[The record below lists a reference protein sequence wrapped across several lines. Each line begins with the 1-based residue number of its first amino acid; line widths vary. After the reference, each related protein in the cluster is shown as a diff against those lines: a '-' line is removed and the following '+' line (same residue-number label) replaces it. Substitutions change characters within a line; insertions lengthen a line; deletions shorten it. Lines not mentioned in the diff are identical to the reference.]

1 MARAQSEEFRVRQ
14 ATADD
19 SAGIVAIWQTVAA
32 ERIYSAIDQPW
43 TIDQERAYLSSRSPR
58 EATQVA
64 VDESGRII
72 GFQSLDLWASTINS
86 MSHVAQIGTHLLPE
100 WRRRGVGRA
109 LFAATQAFARGAAYS
124 KLVILVR
131 ASNESAQ
138 RFYTSLGFHACGR
151 LVRQVRIDG
160 RDDDEIIMELFLI

>member
-1 MARAQSEEFRVRQ
+1 VGEPLLVRVRR

-19 SAGIVAIWQTVAA
+19 ASDIVTIWQGIAA

-43 TIDQERAYLSSRSPR
+43 TIDQEYTYLSSLSPR
-58 EATQVA
+58 EATHVA
-64 VDESGRII
+64 VEEGGRIV
-72 GFQSLDLWASTINS
+72 GFQSLDLWARTINS
-86 MSHVAQIGTHLLPE
+86 MSHVGQVGTHLLPD

-109 LFAATQAFARGAAYS
+109 LFTATHAFARESAYS

-138 RFYTSLGFHACGR
+138 RFYTGLGFRECGR
-151 LVRQVRIDG
+151 LGRQVRIDG
-160 RDDDEIIMELFLI
+160 RDEDEIVMELFLD